1 MKNCAGGSAVNSR
14 STVEFHTI
22 HLQTTTNGYNAMQRP
37 FVKIL
42 KLAAFCVFGKF
53 YILFVIIQ
61 SCLIAVENLFG
72 THVYYQVH

>member
-1 MKNCAGGSAVNSR
+1 MHNPFFAYP
-14 STVEFHTI
+14 
-22 HLQTTTNGYNAMQRP
+22 LTNDNKCYKAMQRP
-37 FVKIL
+37 FVRIL

-72 THVYYQVH
+72 THVYYRVQ